1 MVGRMHDSIAG
12 GDLGHH
18 LFGDTAMPDLLHLRR
33 HRFDALHAL
42 LAGARRRKTP
52 ETFIENNH
60 LRRDI
65 GLNEVAKGSTPK
77 SLAAPMVGLR
87 R

>member
-1 MVGRMHDSIAG
+1 MS
-12 GDLGHH
+12 
-18 LFGDTAMPDLLHLRR
+18 DLLHFRR

-42 LAGARRRKTP
+42 LLGDARKAAP
-52 ETFIENNH
+52 DCWIGSNH

-65 GLNEVAKGSTPK
+65 GLNEIPNQPTPR
-77 SLAAPMVGLR
+77 SLAAPMIGLR

>member
-1 MVGRMHDSIAG
+1 MSE
-12 GDLGHH
+12 L
-18 LFGDTAMPDLLHLRR
+18 LFLRR

-42 LAGARRRKTP
+42 LTGDFRRKAADTL
-52 ETFIENNH
+52 IKSNH

-65 GLNEVAKGSTPK
+65 GLPETP
-77 SLAAPMVGLR
+77 SRPSHLDLATPMVGLR